1 MKQMQEVYISFNKE
15 ELARL
20 CGLTFEALGLYFH
33 LKEKANFKTGVVG
46 KFFNQKLRY
55 ATFAKMMGRPA
66 SQGREERRFDTTDI
80 KRLLA
85 QLESVGLVEEHDW
98 DGTRLTMRL
107 PFSPLW
113 KNNPELPN
121 GKPKLPYGSQEKTS
135 QSPAQQGIGD
145 GGVSVSVLTS
155 ERGSIPF
162 FSSEITTECGGDFAA
177 DPLEGRT
184 APPAASGPAKGANAA
199 GKLAASLLKRL
210 REAGVQQVESAEC
223 RIACDR
229 WAVSGVSLKTLNDVI
244 EMNRVFMDDNS
255 PLTFHEIAVAMPV
268 TEKRQGE
275 PASKT
280 DCYRASLR
288 AAGGIYLDTAVSREI
303 FEAWDKAGV
312 SADAVEAA
320 IAERKRNDSSPMK
333 PGDLTQYL
341 FPKPETERDRA
352 RREQRGRVVL

>member
-15 ELARL
+15 EQARL
-20 CGLTFEALGLYFH
+20 SGLTFEALGLYFH
-33 LKEKANFKTGVVG
+33 LKQKANFKTGVLG
-46 KFFNQKLRY
+46 RHFNQKLRY

-85 QLESVGLVEEHDW
+85 QLESVGLVEDHQW

-107 PFSPLW
+107 PLSPLW

-135 QSPAQQGIGD
+135 QSPAQQGFVDVGH
-145 GGVSVSVLTS
+145 SVSVMTS

-162 FSSEITTECGGDFAA
+162 FNTECGGEIAA

-184 APPAASGPAKGANAA
+184 APSALVGPRQGANAL
-199 GKLAASLLKRL
+199 GKLAESMLKRL
-210 REAGVQQVESAEC
+210 RQAGVQQVESAEC

-229 WAVSGVSLKTLNDVI
+229 WAASGISLKTLNDVI
-244 EMNRVFMDDNS
+244 EMSRFFMDDNS
-255 PLTFHEIAVAMPV
+255 PLTFRDVAAAISCAATTPCTTTALR
-268 TEKRQGE
+268 TER
-275 PASKT
+275 
-280 DCYRASLR
+280 YRASLR
-288 AAGGIYLDTAVSREI
+288 MAGGIYLDTAVSREI

-312 SADAVEAA
+312 AIEAVESA
-320 IAERKRNDSSPMK
+320 IAERLGHDRSPVK
-333 PGDLTQYL
+333 AGDLNQYL